1 MTKKLKILRGI
12 SGSGK
17 STYTRKNF
25 PDAVVCSADDYFK
38 LGTGS
43 YVFNVAEL
51 GDAHLYCW
59 SKCHDAL
66 VAGTELV
73 VVDNTNTQLW
83 EMSPYVQMGKGLG
96 YEVEII
102 RMDTPPHVAAARN
115 VHGVPAD
122 KVRAMADRFQKV
134 LPHWKETVVSGVS

>member
-1 MTKKLKILRGI
+1 MTKKLKIMRGI

-25 PDAVVCSADDYFK
+25 PGALVCSADQEFIGPDGVYIFDPKK
-38 LGTGS
+38 LG
-43 YVFNVAEL
+43 E
-51 GDAHLYCW
+51 AHLGCW
-59 SKCHDAL
+59 RKTHEAL
-66 VAGTELV
+66 MRGEELV

-83 EMSPYVQMGKGLG
+83 EMSPYVQMGNALG

-102 RMDTPPHVAAARN
+102 RMDTPAHVAAARN

-134 LPHWKETVVSGVS
+134 LPHWKEIVVSGIS